1 MLSDYQDAGGTE
13 GPEIEDNQT
22 VQITCRAT
30 GWTAP
35 DGNNWWYEIASAP
48 WSNNYWVLA
57 DAFYNNGE
65 TSGPLT
71 GTPFYDPNVPVC

>member
-1 MLSDYQDAGGTE
+1 V
-13 GPEIEDNQT
+13 DNQT

-35 DGNNWWYEIASAP
+35 DGNNWWYEIAAP
-48 WSNNYWVLA
+48 WSKNYWVSA

-71 GTPFYDPNVPVC
+71 EMPFYDPNVAVC